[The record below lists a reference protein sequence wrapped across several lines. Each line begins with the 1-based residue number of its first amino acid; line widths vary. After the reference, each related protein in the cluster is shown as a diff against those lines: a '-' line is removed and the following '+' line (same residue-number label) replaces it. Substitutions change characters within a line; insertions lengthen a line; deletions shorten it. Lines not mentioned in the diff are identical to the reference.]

1 MRNIATYFVETLENQ
16 DSMIQKYRCSKTSVT
31 KRLEIQGKQ
40 CNHTLARGARQLVV
54 QLALETMF
62 MFGLYVFSFTPTTNI
77 GASADGADIT
87 TFFAPPCIEK
97 SRKDQVE
104 VHNLQRQTDSEK
116 IQHKKLVSN
125 QPSCELKPSQLL

>member
-1 MRNIATYFVETLENQ
+1 M
-16 DSMIQKYRCSKTSVT
+16 
-31 KRLEIQGKQ
+31 
-40 CNHTLARGARQLVV
+40 VV

-116 IQHKKLVSN
+116 IQHKKLVNN